1 MRLGRR
7 RLAEA
12 GCSIPQIAAI
22 TAHSIK
28 TIETILERYLIRTG
42 GLARTARWATD
53 HRHRQRSCQ
62 TPMCRTT
69 LSPSH
74 HMGAGNHARLSHKR
88 WITRI
93 RLVKGESYPVRHRH
107 PSP

>member
-42 GLARTARWATD
+42 GAFALRPPSFLNVISLARW
-53 HRHRQRSCQ
+53 
-62 TPMCRTT
+62 
-69 LSPSH
+69 
-74 HMGAGNHARLSHKR
+74 KR
-88 WITRI
+88 
-93 RLVKGESYPVRHRH
+93 K
-107 PSP
+107 